1 MVPQISPALEFKL
14 EVYYNKVIESKVKEE
29 WTIPENLLKEKEL
42 VDLETIII
50 INNRTGWQNPKMVV
64 RKKVWQCAL

>member
-1 MVPQISPALEFKL
+1 
-14 EVYYNKVIESKVKEE
+14 VIESKVKEE